1 MKKRE
6 KTYQGKKLYA
16 ILSTIVFLIV
26 ICLPLSNHLFQFSEK
41 QEISKSEKR
50 VLATKPK
57 LDIQKLDPFPTAYE
71 AYFNDHFI
79 YREKLLQL
87 HTYIHFFWF
96 KQSPLPEKV
105 DLGKNSWLFYTE
117 KERAVFEGKFKLS
130 SIEIDKIVNELNRR
144 DSILQSKNIP
154 FVILIAP
161 TKAEI
166 YSDQLPSYYRRTG
179 KTLTQEV
186 IENIQ
191 NRTKI
196 PVVYPKE
203 ALSEARK
210 QFQTYH
216 QFDNHWNQLG
226 AFFAYS
232 ELMQEIEKHFP
243 NLKIKMLK
251 MEDVELRKEIT
262 AGGNLANMIGL
273 DHLLKETNYSFEVKN
288 QKSTEA
294 PKQNYKPI
302 PGFAYPDEYE
312 IVSEIKNS
320 DLPKVLI
327 IRDSYINV
335 MMPFLNESFSKTSYI
350 FDAWQY
356 RLNEDILKNESPD
369 IFILEIYEPHISNI
383 LDHIER

>member
-1 MKKRE
+1 MGNRK
-6 KTYQGKKLYA
+6 KTYKGKKFYA
-16 ILSTIVFLIV
+16 ILSTLVFLII
-26 ICLPLSNHLFQFSEK
+26 ICLPLSNHIFHFSEK
-41 QEISKSEKR
+41 KEISKSEKR

-71 AYFNDHFI
+71 TYFNDHFI
-79 YREKLLQL
+79 HREKLLKL

-105 DLGKNSWLFYTE
+105 DVGKDSWLFYTE
-117 KERAVFEGKFKLS
+117 KERAVYEGTFKLN
-130 SIEIDKIVNELNRR
+130 SIEIDKIVDELNRR
-144 DSILQSKNIP
+144 DSILQSMNIP

-179 KTLTQEV
+179 KTLTQE
-186 IENIQ
+186 IIKNIQ

-203 ALSEARK
+203 ALTKAK
-210 QFQTYH
+210 KKFQTYH

-232 ELMQEIEKHFP
+232 ELMQKIKKHFP

-251 MEDVELRKEIT
+251 MEDVKLKKEIT
-262 AGGNLANMIGL
+262 NGGNLANMIGL
-273 DHLLKETNYSFEVKN
+273 DHLLKETNYTFEVKN
-288 QKSTEA
+288 KKAKEA

-302 PGFAYPDEYE
+302 PGFAYPAEYE
-312 IVSEIKNS
+312 TVSEIKNS
-320 DLPKVLI
+320 NLPKALI
-327 IRDSYINV
+327 IRDSYINA
-335 MMPFLNESFSKTSYI
+335 MMPYLNESFSKSSYI

-356 RLNEDILKNESPD
+356 KLNDEILKNESPD

-383 LDHIER
+383 LDNLE

>member
-1 MKKRE
+1 MGNRK
-6 KTYQGKKLYA
+6 KTYKGKKLYA
-16 ILSTIVFLIV
+16 ILSTIVFLII
-26 ICLPLSNHLFQFSEK
+26 ICLPLSNHIFHFSDK

-57 LDIQKLDPFPTAYE
+57 LDIQKPDSFPMAYE

-79 YREKLLQL
+79 HREKLLQL
-87 HTYIHFFWF
+87 HTYIYFFWY

-105 DLGKNSWLFYTE
+105 DLGKDSWLFYTE
-117 KERAVFEGKFKLS
+117 KERAVYEGTFKLN
-130 SIEIDKIVNELNRR
+130 SIEIDKIVDELNRR
-144 DSILQSKNIP
+144 DSILQSMNIP

-179 KTLTQEV
+179 KTFTQEI

-203 ALSEARK
+203 ALTKAK
-210 QFQTYH
+210 KKFQTYH

-232 ELMQEIEKHFP
+232 ELMQKIKKHFP

-251 MEDVELRKEIT
+251 MEDVKLKKEIT
-262 AGGNLANMIGL
+262 NGGNLANMIGL
-273 DHLLKETNYSFEVKN
+273 DHLLKETNYTFEVKN
-288 QKSTEA
+288 KKATDA

-302 PGFAYPDEYE
+302 SGFAYPNEYE
-312 IVSEIKNS
+312 TVSEIKNS
-320 DLPKVLI
+320 NLSKALI
-327 IRDSYINV
+327 IRDSYINA
-335 MMPFLNESFSKTSYI
+335 MMPYLNESFSKSSYI

-356 RLNEDILKNESPD
+356 KLNDEILKNESPD

-383 LDHIER
+383 LDNLE